1 MGLLTTLR
9 QTNGRAKGVRG
20 NGDAHG
26 FLPIDLTSLAG
37 WWTTYDAKT
46 CVSDTSTLAPV
57 VPDAGDATDNC
68 VKWFNKIGDAHAPGS
83 SIGSGRDFA
92 NSTASTQPI
101 AKAQGSSGTAPFY
114 LEFNDGPFLDL
125 ATAYSTTNAFT
136 YHIVIQIKTFGTA
149 SGQGYIAGYAAGGS
163 NSDFVRIN
171 AANGGTLKVA
181 GTGVNNGGMGTNYSN
196 SERCV
201 LHLTR
206 DSSGVFTFGKNGTM
220 SSVTGTASGTYN
232 FDRLGKTFSQKGDIE
247 VAEVILQMGAVAT
260 QNEIDAVVN
269 YCKQRHTID

>member
-1 MGLLTTLR
+1 MGLLTTLS

-37 WWTTYDAKT
+37 WWTTYDVKT

-57 VPDAGDATDNC
+57 VPDAGDTTDNC
-68 VKWFNKIGDAHAPGS
+68 VKWFNKIGDAHVPGS

-92 NSTASTQPI
+92 NTTASTQPI

-114 LEFNDGPFLDL
+114 LEFNNGPFLDL
-125 ATAYSTTNAFT
+125 TTAYSTSNAFT
-136 YHIVIQIKTFGTA
+136 YHIVIEIKT
-149 SGQGYIAGYAAGGS
+149 IAGYAAGGS

-196 SERCV
+196 TERCI

-206 DSSGVFTFGKNGTM
+206 DSSGVFTFGKNGVM
-220 SSVTGTASGTYN
+220 SSVTGTAAGNYQ
-232 FDRLGKTFSQKGDIE
+232 FDRLGKTFSQKGDVEI
-247 VAEVILQMGAVAT
+247 AEVILQMGTVAT
-260 QNEIDAVVN
+260 QNEIDAVVA
-269 YCKQRHTID
+269 YCNQRHTID